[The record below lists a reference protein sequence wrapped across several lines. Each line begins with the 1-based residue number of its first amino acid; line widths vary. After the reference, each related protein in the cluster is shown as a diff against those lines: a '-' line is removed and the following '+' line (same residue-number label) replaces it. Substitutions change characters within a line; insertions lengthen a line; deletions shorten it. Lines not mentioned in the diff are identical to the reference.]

1 MNKSEIVSLSNIQK
15 KIQDKPIFSIHAFT
29 VSKGDF
35 VTIKGVSGSGKSTLL
50 NILGMNDTVSSGE
63 YLFEGVET
71 AELKAKEKL
80 KIKRNKISFLFQDF
94 GLVEEETIN
103 FNLEIGLKY
112 SKLSRK
118 EKVKQKK
125 EALNAVNLNKKLSTT
140 ISSLSGG
147 EKQRIALA
155 RIILKPSILI
165 LADEPTGSLDS
176 LNRDI
181 VTDILFKQSINGKA
195 VIIVTHDEELAKKG
209 NKSIEL

>member
-15 KIQDKPIFSIHAFT
+15 KIQDKPIFSIHTFT

-35 VTIKGVSGSGKSTLL
+35 VTIKGVSGSGKTTLL
-50 NILGMNDTVSSGE
+50 NILEMNDTVSSGE
-63 YLFEGVET
+63 YLFEGVEM

-147 EKQRIALA
+147 EKQRVALA

-181 VTDILFKQSINGKA
+181 VTDILFQQSIDGKA

-209 NKSIEL
+209 NKTIEL

>member
-1 MNKSEIVSLSNIQK
+1 MNKNEIVSLSNIQK

-35 VTIKGVSGSGKSTLL
+35 VTIKGVSGSGKTTLL

-71 AELKAKEKL
+71 AKLKAKEKL

-147 EKQRIALA
+147 EK
-155 RIILKPSILI
+155 
-165 LADEPTGSLDS
+165 
-176 LNRDI
+176 
-181 VTDILFKQSINGKA
+181 
-195 VIIVTHDEELAKKG
+195 
-209 NKSIEL
+209 